1 MKITIEPYSG
11 GVFTASNDAEHISE
25 VIDLFKGL
33 LVQSG
38 YHPKTV
44 DEYFSSEE
52 NCWFPDKISE
62 LNDEI
67 VEQIITESKQNHK
80 YNSQTT

>member
-11 GVFTASNDAEHISE
+11 GVFTARNDAEHISE

-44 DEYFSSEE
+44 DEYFSNEE
-52 NCWFPDKISE
+52 NCWFPEMNSDNVE
-62 LNDEI
+62 L
-67 VEQIITESKQNHK
+67 VQQIITESKQKHK
-80 YNSQTT
+80 YNSKTT